1 MSSETHDAEQHPGN
15 RGGSS
20 NVGMFGVDRTILGGR
35 VYEQPSEK
43 ATTSPY
49 HGIVGQGLVRLGA
62 WAWALGTVQSLALQL
77 IVGAAWSEP
86 YSWAANNISDLGNV
100 GCGAWD
106 GRYVCSPLH
115 AWMNASFVLQ
125 GVLLVV
131 GLVLTGPLWRGGF
144 SGWAWR
150 TLVLLA
156 GAAWVVVGLAPADV
170 NLGLHLLAALV
181 VFFLGN
187 ASLLLAANPR
197 RGSGMRKIRPYSLTL
212 VSAPSGSP
220 PRSCSWDTKTSASGR
235 GPWKGWPS
243 SPCRSGRF

>member
-1 MSSETHDAEQHPGN
+1 
-15 RGGSS
+15 
-20 NVGMFGVDRTILGGR
+20 
-35 VYEQPSEK
+35 
-43 ATTSPY
+43 
-49 HGIVGQGLVRLGA
+49 
-62 WAWALGTVQSLALQL
+62 
-77 IVGAAWSEP
+77 
-86 YSWAANNISDLGNV
+86 
-100 GCGAWD
+100 
-106 GRYVCSPLH
+106 
-115 AWMNASFVLQ
+115 MNASFVLQ

-187 ASLLLAANPR
+187 ASILLAANPR